1 MLKYE
6 FVQRSEF
13 SQPHY
18 SVIQCI
24 VMFDNEI
31 DEYEVGYLYF
41 SSGNWNYANYDE
53 YGLPAH
59 LMIEI
64 GEKMKEFDESVEEQ
78 LFLGRF

>member
-6 FVQRSEF
+6 FSQGGEF
-13 SQPHY
+13 DKPQY
-18 SVIQCI
+18 DVIFRNK
-24 VMFDNEI
+24 V
-31 DEYEVGYLYF
+31 YAYPVGYLYY
-41 SSGNWNYANYDE
+41 SGGNWNYSDYQE

-64 GEKMKEFDESVEEQ
+64 GEKMKELDESVKKQ

>member
-6 FVQRSEF
+6 FAQGGE
-13 SQPHY
+13 
-18 SVIQCI
+18 
-24 VMFDNEI
+24 FDNPQYQVIFFNET

-41 SSGNWNYANYDE
+41 AGGYWNYANHYQ

-64 GEKMKEFDESVEEQ
+64 GEKMKEFNESVIKQ

>member
-6 FVQRSEF
+6 FKQASEF
-13 SQPHY
+13 SDPY
-18 SVIQCI
+18 YDVI
-24 VMFDNEI
+24 FYNEV
-31 DEYEVGYLYF
+31 DEYPVGFLYF
-41 SSGNWNYANYDE
+41 SGGNWNYADYGQ

-64 GEKMKEFDESVEEQ
+64 GEKMEEFDELVEKQ

>member
-6 FVQRSEF
+6 FVHGGE
-13 SQPHY
+13 
-18 SVIQCI
+18 
-24 VMFDNEI
+24 FDNPQYDVSFMFENGI
-31 DEYEVGYLYF
+31 IRNVGYLYF
-41 SSGNWNYANYDE
+41 SGGYWNFAGSIA

-64 GEKMKEFDESVEEQ
+64 GNKMKEFNESVQSQ

>member
-6 FVQRSEF
+6 FSQGGEF
-13 SQPHY
+13 KDPQYDVRFLFS
-18 SVIQCI
+18 SGKDKT
-24 VMFDNEI
+24 M
-31 DEYEVGYLYF
+31 GYLYYKG
-41 SSGNWNYANYDE
+41 GNWNFAGEGE

-64 GEKMKEFDESVEEQ
+64 GEKMKEFDKSVEEQ

>member
-6 FVQRSEF
+6 FVQGGEF
-13 SQPHY
+13 DRPQY
-18 SVIQCI
+18 QVI
-24 VMFDNEI
+24 FYNEVR
-31 DEYEVGYLYF
+31 EYLVGYLYF
-41 SSGNWNYANYDE
+41 SGGYWNYSDYGQ

-64 GEKMKEFDESVEEQ
+64 GEKMEEFDRSVESQ

>member
-6 FVQRSEF
+6 FVHGGEF
-13 SQPHY
+13 DDPQY
-18 SVIQCI
+18 NVI
-24 VMFDNEI
+24 FYNEI
-31 DEYEVGYLYF
+31 DEYEVGYLFY
-41 SSGNWNYANYDE
+41 SGGHWNYADYNR

-64 GEKMKEFDESVEEQ
+64 GNKMKEFDRSVESQ

>member
-6 FVQRSEF
+6 FVQDGEF
-13 SQPHY
+13 GKPQYDVKFLFLNGIAES
-18 SVIQCI
+18 I
-24 VMFDNEI
+24 
-31 DEYEVGYLYF
+31 GYLYF
-41 SSGNWNYANYDE
+41 KGGYWNFSSLSV

-64 GEKMKEFDESVEEQ
+64 GEKMEEFNESVRKQ

>member
-6 FVQRSEF
+6 FVQGGEF
-13 SQPHY
+13 DNPQY
-18 SVIQCI
+18 NVI
-24 VMFDNEI
+24 FYNEI
-31 DEYEVGYLYF
+31 DEYLAGYLYY
-41 SSGNWNYANYDE
+41 SNGYWNYADYNR

-64 GEKMKEFDESVEEQ
+64 GEKMEELDRSVESQ

>member
-6 FVQRSEF
+6 FSQDGEF
-13 SQPHY
+13 KDPQYDVRFLFPSGK
-18 SVIQCI
+18 
-24 VMFDNEI
+24 NEI
-31 DEYEVGYLYF
+31 MGYLYF
-41 SSGNWNYANYDE
+41 KGGNWNFAGAGE

-64 GEKMKEFDESVEEQ
+64 GNKMKELDRSFEEQ

>member
-6 FVQRSEF
+6 FVQGGE
-13 SQPHY
+13 
-18 SVIQCI
+18 
-24 VMFDNEI
+24 FDNPQYEVI
-31 DEYEVGYLYF
+31 FFNDSGDEYVAGYLYY
-41 SSGNWNYANYDE
+41 SNGYWNYADHNE

-64 GEKMKEFDESVEEQ
+64 GNKMKEFDESVKKQ

>member
-6 FVQRSEF
+6 FVHGGE
-13 SQPHY
+13 
-18 SVIQCI
+18 
-24 VMFDNEI
+24 FDNPQ
-31 DEYEVGYLYF
+31 YEVIFSNGSGDGYAAGYLYY
-41 SSGNWNYANYDE
+41 SGGHWNYADYNR

-64 GEKMKEFDESVEEQ
+64 GNKMKEFDRSVESQ

>member
-6 FVQRSEF
+6 FVQGGEF
-13 SQPHY
+13 SDPQY
-18 SVIQCI
+18 EVI
-24 VMFDNEI
+24 FYNEV
-31 DEYEVGYLYF
+31 DEYPVGYLYF
-41 SSGNWNYANYDE
+41 SDGNWNYADHND

-64 GEKMKEFDESVEEQ
+64 GKKMKEFDESVRKQ

>member
-6 FVQRSEF
+6 FSQGGEF
-13 SQPHY
+13 SDPQY
-18 SVIQCI
+18 DVRFLFS
-24 VMFDNEI
+24 NGK
-31 DEYEVGYLYF
+31 DESMGYLYF
-41 SSGNWNYANYDE
+41 KGGYWNFSSLSV

-64 GEKMKEFDESVEEQ
+64 GEKMKEFDKSVEEQ